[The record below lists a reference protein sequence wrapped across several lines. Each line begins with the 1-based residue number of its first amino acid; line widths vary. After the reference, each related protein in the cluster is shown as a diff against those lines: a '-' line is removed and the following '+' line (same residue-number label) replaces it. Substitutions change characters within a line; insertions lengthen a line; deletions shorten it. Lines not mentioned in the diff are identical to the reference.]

1 MRFLS
6 NTTRKCDTVLQ
17 SILSKNPIL
26 LDVRTHTEFA
36 GYHLPNARNIS
47 MSEIPYSIQEIK
59 EWNRPVI
66 VYSANGLRSKLTC
79 QILKRAGIQVYN
91 AGSQRH
97 VASLMN
103 LG

>member
-1 MRFLS
+1 MKVLP
-6 NTTRKCDTVLQ
+6 NTAKKCDTVLK

-36 GYHLPNARNIS
+36 GYHLPEARNIS

-59 EWNRPVI
+59 NWNQPVI
-66 VYSANGLRSKLTC
+66 VYSANGLRSRLVC
-79 QILKRAGIQVYN
+79 QILKKAGVQVYN

-97 VASLMN
+97 VASLLN
-103 LG
+103 LA